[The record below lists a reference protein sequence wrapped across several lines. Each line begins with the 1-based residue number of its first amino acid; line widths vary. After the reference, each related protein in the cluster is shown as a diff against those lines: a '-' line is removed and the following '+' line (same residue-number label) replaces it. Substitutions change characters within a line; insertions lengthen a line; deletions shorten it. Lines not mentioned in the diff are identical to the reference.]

1 MDALKFVIQDD
12 EALLGTRIKVI
23 GIGATPAHADHLDPR
38 SEKGLVFLNHEFE
51 RVHFSPA

>member
-23 GIGATPAHADHLDPR
+23 GIGATPAHADHFNSRDR
-38 SEKGLVFLNHEFE
+38 KSV
-51 RVHFSPA
+51 V